1 MSDSPSPSEA
11 DWFDYFMVRLHR
23 RVSEP
28 DRLSGQVER
37 LGSGERWRFDTGEQL
52 VRLVGGETADLNPAA
67 PVDGSG
73 AIRPEPTPPDD
84 RERDEASGGAQ

>member
-1 MSDSPSPSEA
+1 MSDGPSPSEV

-37 LGSGERWRFDTGEQL
+37 LGSGERRRFDTGEQL
-52 VRLVGGETADLNPAA
+52 VRLVGGDSADVSPGG
-67 PVDGSG
+67 PVDGSD
-73 AIRPEPTPPDD
+73 ATLSD
-84 RERDEASGGAQ
+84 RTGSSPQDGT

>member
-1 MSDSPSPSEA
+1 MSDGPSPSEA

-52 VRLVGGETADLNPAA
+52 VRLVGGDSADVSPGG
-67 PVDGSG
+67 PVDGSD
-73 AIRPEPTPPDD
+73 ATLSD
-84 RERDEASGGAQ
+84 RTGSSPQDGT